1 MAGPGEAM
9 RILTFNSGSSS
20 LKAATFEGDGL
31 MVALTAHVSRIGL
44 ADARVRITEGE
55 GAVVLDREI
64 ALPDHEAAVGWLLEW
79 LAVERASLLP
89 EVVGHR
95 VVHGG
100 GVFWEPALVT
110 AELII
115 TLARLTG
122 IDPEHMPHALA
133 GIRAVARAFPGA
145 LQVACF
151 DTAFH
156 RHLSSLA
163 RRYAVPQALV
173 DAGVIRYGFH
183 GLSYEYVM
191 GELARLDPA
200 RASGRVILAHL
211 GNGASMA
218 AVKNGR
224 SVDRSMGFSPTA
236 GLVMGTRSGDLD
248 PTVPLYLIRERAMT
262 PDAISRLINHGS
274 GLLGVS
280 GTSKDMRELLDR
292 EPADPQA
299 REAVDLFC
307 YRARKYV
314 GAYAAALGGLDAVV
328 FTGGIGENAAA
339 VRERILAGTEFLGIE
354 LDPAR
359 NGRNEPLVSTDASRV
374 SVRVIRTDEEVTIAR
389 HAARLAS
396 RGAAGARRAA
406 SSE

>member
-1 MAGPGEAM
+1 
-9 RILTFNSGSSS
+9 
-20 LKAATFEGDGL
+20 
-31 MVALTAHVSRIGL
+31 
-44 ADARVRITEGE
+44 
-55 GAVVLDREI
+55 
-64 ALPDHEAAVGWLLEW
+64 
-79 LAVERASLLP
+79 
-89 EVVGHR
+89 
-95 VVHGG
+95 
-100 GVFWEPALVT
+100 
-110 AELII
+110 
-115 TLARLTG
+115 
-122 IDPEHMPHALA
+122 
-133 GIRAVARAFPGA
+133 
-145 LQVACF
+145 
-151 DTAFH
+151 
-156 RHLSSLA
+156 
-163 RRYAVPQALV
+163 
-173 DAGVIRYGFH
+173 
-183 GLSYEYVM
+183 
-191 GELARLDPA
+191 
-200 RASGRVILAHL
+200 
-211 GNGASMA
+211 
-218 AVKNGR
+218 
-224 SVDRSMGFSPTA
+224 
-236 GLVMGTRSGDLD
+236 VMGTRSGDLD